1 MTKEFIKK
9 ELSASRKEV
18 EKAEKAVSPDAQ
30 HDAENARQFIERSGH
45 LVRYCSELRKWLAYD
60 GRHWQIDRDQVNVGE
75 LAKQS
80 NLELSEALLLK
91 AKKAS
96 QKTRRSKLTRQANW
110 LGSIGS
116 IQAVIKLARTDKRIL
131 IKLEQLDAEPYALNC
146 LNGIVNLRS
155 GLLEPHDPAR
165 LITKLA
171 NGEFDPNAEA
181 VRWREH
187 LDTIIPDAA
196 TQDYFQRHVGSC
208 LSADITD
215 QKLHQ
220 WIGSGANGKSVTVE
234 VIRHLMGDYAAI
246 IEPEL
251 FIETKNTPHPTSLMK
266 LIGARFATC
275 NEIEGNAKLSEV
287 KVKRLT
293 GGDKLQARLMGK
305 DFVEFNPTFKPI
317 LIANSRPTL
326 QETDEAIRRR
336 LVVIPFD
343 VTIPAGDRDPNLKAQ
358 LLTELSGILAWAI
371 EGCLAWQSDGGLI
384 APPEVDK
391 ATECYFDENDSV
403 QAFIDDACLTGKSES
418 VGKGDFYDAYVEWCN
433 KSAIPT
439 KTKNVVSRQ
448 LKRQFTSLKSGTRV
462 WGGVSVKP
470 EHRKNAEPPQ
480 WRTDPKLIQ
489 DID

>member
-1 MTKEFIKK
+1 MTKDFIKI
-9 ELSASRKEV
+9 ELSASRREV
-18 EKAEKAVSPDAQ
+18 KKAEKAVSPDAE
-30 HDAENARQFIERSGH
+30 HDAENARRFIERSGH
-45 LVRYCSELRKWLAYD
+45 LVRYCPELREWLAYD
-60 GRHWQIDRDQVNVGE
+60 GRRWQIDRDQVNVGE

-96 QKTRRSKLTRQANW
+96 QKTRQKLKGQANR

-131 IKLEQLDAEPYALNC
+131 IKLEQLDAESYALNC
-146 LNGIVNLRS
+146 LNGIANLRN
-155 GLLEPHDPAR
+155 GQLEPHDPAR

-171 NGEFDPNAEA
+171 NVEFDPNAEA
-181 VRWREH
+181 LRWHEH
-187 LDTIIPDAA
+187 LDTIIPEAE

-215 QKLHQ
+215 QKLHL

-234 VIRHLMGDYAAI
+234 VIRELMGDYAAI

-293 GGDKLQARLMGK
+293 GGDKLQARSMGK

-317 LIANSRPTL
+317 LIANSRPTI
-326 QETDEAIRRR
+326 QETDAAIQRR
-336 LVVIPFD
+336 LVIIPFN
-343 VTIPAGDRDPNLKAQ
+343 VTIPVDNRDPNLKAQ
-358 LLTELSGILAWAI
+358 LLTELAGILAWAV
-371 EGCLAWQSDGGLI
+371 EGCLAWQSDGRLI
-384 APPEVDK
+384 APLEVEN

-462 WGGVSVKP
+462 WGGVSVKS
-470 EHRKNAEPPQ
+470 EHRKNAEMPLWPPN
-480 WRTDPKLIQ
+480 PK
-489 DID
+489 